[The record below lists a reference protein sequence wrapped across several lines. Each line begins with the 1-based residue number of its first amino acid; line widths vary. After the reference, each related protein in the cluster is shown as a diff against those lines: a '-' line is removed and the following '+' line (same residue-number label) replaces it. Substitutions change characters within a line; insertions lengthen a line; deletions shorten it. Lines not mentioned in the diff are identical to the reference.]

1 MTNVLRAPMLE
12 GFERRAASV
21 LKQCEASR
29 GGYLN
34 VYVRHTLRTI
44 MNLWI
49 KTDGHFVGHT
59 ALLCSGLRFSLSV
72 QSWRNRYSE

>member
-34 VYVRHTLRTI
+34 VYV
-44 MNLWI
+44 
-49 KTDGHFVGHT
+49 
-59 ALLCSGLRFSLSV
+59 
-72 QSWRNRYSE
+72 